1 MYGKDN
7 CAFGVIMITALIIED
22 NRQMSDM
29 LKQMLSLLDVSSMQ
43 AFTPKVALDLINRSI
58 PQVIFLDIHLP
69 GVDGFEVLSYLRRE
83 PRLIGVP
90 VIVVTSDDQPQIKE
104 RAKQLGALDVM
115 IKPVILDDLESIM
128 KREKLI

>member
-1 MYGKDN
+1 
-7 CAFGVIMITALIIED
+7 MITALIIED